1 MLLDATKIVDVTIGV
16 KTVAVIEI
24 YGIKRKIVQPLQ
36 KQPKTVMWLIVF
48 HIAYL
53 EVVGGVADFGSGG
66 VGRCVG
72 VCDFGGAGWAVI
84 VTGVAVMDGADE

>member
-1 MLLDATKIVDVTIGV
+1 MNK
-16 KTVAVIEI
+16 KTNNCLVFV
-24 YGIKRKIVQPLQ
+24 KIVQIVQML
-36 KQPKTVMWLIVF
+36 VF
-48 HIAYL
+48 HITYL